1 MSSRGLRGRS
11 CSLTVHVIVAAFLA
25 LVFLSGLP
33 SLASARDKY
42 GAIAYCASQD
52 VCAVAHDY
60 DTKDGAERRA
70 LERCKQK
77 KGTDCQ
83 IVASFKNACAALAV
97 AEDGS
102 YGWAW
107 RTRKAEAE
115 QQALKKC
122 EEKGSGCRVYCWTC
136 TGPSPSEGRPPDT
149 VVVPPPAGPP
159 GVVGPPHRGCNC
171 CRRIRTG
178 GCYRDPRTR
187 RIICVDGFRD
197 RCNWMS
203 REHCRSIGGVCR

>member
-1 MSSRGLRGRS
+1 M
-11 CSLTVHVIVAAFLA
+11 
-25 LVFLSGLP
+25 
-33 SLASARDKY
+33 
-42 GAIAYCASQD
+42 
-52 VCAVAHDY
+52 AHDY

-77 KGTDCQ
+77 KGSDCQ

-115 QQALKKC
+115 QQAMKKC
-122 EEKGSGCRVYCWTC
+122 AEKGSGCKVYCWTC

-149 VVVPPPAGPP
+149 VVVTA
-159 GVVGPPHRGCNC
+159 RGCSTVSYGLQLLPSDKN
-171 CRRIRTG
+171 RRLLPGSPNPKNRL
-178 GCYRDPRTR
+178 C
-187 RIICVDGFRD
+187 
-197 RCNWMS
+197 
-203 REHCRSIGGVCR
+203 